1 MNNGPIYFEL
11 EKRHKDDLENIKKL
25 YEIQTNYFKHVTT
38 ISIGSILI
46 AVAFL
51 EKLFSSPSWP
61 IIFFVSVFFFA
72 LSIAGSLFAMSE
84 IGRTIEILTI
94 IQRQSHEENLDSE
107 WEKVQKKQGRIRRYE
122 SLLKYSFLIGLVSF
136 LIFAATAVRNTK
148 FKMPI
153 T

>member
-1 MNNGPIYFEL
+1 MINDSGYFFF

-25 YEIQTNYFKHVTT
+25 HEIQTNYFKHITT

-46 AVAFL
+46 TVAFL

-84 IGRTIEILTI
+84 IGSTIEILTK
-94 IQRQSHEENLDSE
+94 IQQKSHEDKPKSE
-107 WEKVQKKQGRIRRYE
+107 WEEVQKKQRRINCYE

-136 LIFAATAVRNTK
+136 LIFAAIN
-148 FKMPI
+148 FFDC
-153 T
+153 